1 MSRASTFKLLVASVV
16 ATLACG
22 TTAFA
27 DDAGSRKALGIEP
40 TFLSVPL
47 PSGSLTLDLSDTAVI
62 SVMGL
67 TRAEAE
73 QVVAARSVT
82 GISAAVLPAVVGDL
96 FGVPPM
102 TSSWDSL
109 RAAVSSN
116 TSASRPTVGVDD

>member
-1 MSRASTFKLLVASVV
+1 MSRASSFKLLVAAVV

-82 GISAAVLPAVVGDL
+82 GRAGTPCELPWRRRPPPP
-96 FGVPPM
+96 VPPLVL
-102 TSSWDSL
+102 TTEPL
-109 RAAVSSN
+109 I
-116 TSASRPTVGVDD
+116 